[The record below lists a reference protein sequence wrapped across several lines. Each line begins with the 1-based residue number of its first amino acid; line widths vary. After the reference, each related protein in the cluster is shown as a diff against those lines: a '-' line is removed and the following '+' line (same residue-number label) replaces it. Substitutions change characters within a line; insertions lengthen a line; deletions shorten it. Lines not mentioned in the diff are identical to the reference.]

1 MALLKFEESND
12 GSMKLSGEMDLG
24 ERKQRFNPMQSWMQA
39 GEVLDA
45 TTSLPNNRVDVGIGG
60 TTPTAEQLRD
70 LISPNSVYQTMNPTP
85 TAHPSGVVPDQ
96 MYDFGSAN
104 MNSLYPDQE
113 GVYKLPDAPM
123 VNAPPVGG
131 YYPGQIGID
140 PVSLAMTNMPYDATG
155 GLPNA
160 FEGTPPPPTAYGA
173 PPLSGGIQESSANTP
188 PPGYPSDAMTAPGY
202 RTPGELPNTAPPG
215 TPSVADFD
223 SNIGAIENDWQA
235 TMAQGGASEAQVQQQ
250 DATIKTS
257 AAQNNG
263 TSTVGGAPAQDDPAM
278 QRIWGELAYDPQ
290 RRKEEYTK
298 KMNTIFMQ
306 AMLLDVAANAMGV
319 PSRASAFMEQ
329 SMSLLE
335 GQMKFDDQERLYR
348 ITQGVFYPNGVY
360 DPPATQKEGFD
371 RAMALGATAEEAA
384 AISGYIPE
392 GDVGFDT
399 YYQTAPDG
407 SRVNTIF
414 VPKGQAPPPGATDQ
428 SGVAEYN
435 ASQLNPK
442 AQNTPAALVIE
453 QQVFEWNQE
462 ADRLEAAGDL
472 EGAAIL
478 RQRAQN
484 AIPRSNEYTYAQA
497 NTTFNSLYGSMMR
510 AAAEYSPD
518 YQNTMFDLDGNP
530 IPWDTFRQQWLTS
543 PEYSITVRNQ
553 DGTTRDVPTWAAM
566 QGDTSP
572 ATPTADVSRTDEFVA
587 TPKGMGY
594 TPKPSDIMQLREDPS
609 PEAIREF
616 VEAFGTDN
624 LPEEFK

>member
-39 GEVLDA
+39 GEVLEA

-60 TTPTAEQLRD
+60 TTPSSQQLRD
-70 LISPNSVYQTMNPTP
+70 LVSPNNVYQTMNPTP
-85 TAHPSGVVPDQ
+85 MSHPSGVVPNQ

-104 MNSLYPDQE
+104 MNTLYPDQE
-113 GVYKLPDAPM
+113 GIYKLPDAPM

-131 YYPGQIGID
+131 YYPNQQGID
-140 PVSLAMTNMPYDATG
+140 PVSLATANMPYDFTG
-155 GLPNA
+155 GVPNA
-160 FEGTPPPPTAYGA
+160 FEGYPPPPTAYGA
-173 PPLSGGIQESSANTP
+173 PPLSGGIQEPTGGFSEGMPAAPAYQTP
-188 PPGYPSDAMTAPGY
+188 PPP
-202 RTPGELPNTAPPG
+202 
-215 TPSVADFD
+215 DFD
-223 SNIGAIENDWQA
+223 SNISAIENDWQS

-250 DATIKTS
+250 DATIKT
-257 AAQNNG
+257 AASQNDG

-306 AMLLDVAANAMGV
+306 AMLLDVAAKAMGV
-319 PSRASAFMEQ
+319 QSRAGAFMDHQ
-329 SMSLLE
+329 MKVLE
-335 GQMKFDDQERLYR
+335 GQMKFDDQERMYR

-360 DPPATQKEGFD
+360 DPPATQREGFE

-392 GDVGFDT
+392 DESGFDT
-399 YYQTAPDG
+399 YYQTSPDG
-407 SRVNTIF
+407 TRVNTIF
-414 VPKGQAPPPGATDQ
+414 VPKGQAPPEGATDQ

-435 ASQLNPK
+435 ANQLNPK

-472 EGAAIL
+472 AGAEVL
-478 RQRAQN
+478 RQRAKN

-497 NTTFNSLYGSMMR
+497 NTTFNSLYGPMMR

-518 YQNTMFDLDGNP
+518 YNNTMFDVSGNP
-530 IPWDTFRQQWLTS
+530 IPWDQFRQEWLTS
-543 PEYSITVRNQ
+543 PDYTITVRNQ
-553 DGTTRDVPTWAAM
+553 DGTTREVPTWASM
-566 QGDTSP
+566 RGDTSP
-572 ATPTADVSRTDEFVA
+572 ATPTADVSITDEFEP
-587 TPKGMGY
+587 TPKGLGY
-594 TPKPSDIMQLREDPS
+594 TPKPSEIMQLREDPS

-616 VEAFGTDN
+616 IEVFGTDN